1 MILGPVDF
9 YWPAPQLDVYLNVMT
24 RVYEEIVDF
33 IAGGSTPDGVATWRP
48 SQQAQDRVAQLID
61 GEKAG
66 TLSAEERAE
75 LNHYL
80 ELEHL
85 MRLAKARARRRS
97 GNE

>member
-1 MILGPVDF
+1 
-9 YWPAPQLDVYLNVMT
+9 MT

-33 IAGGSTPDGVATWRP
+33 IAHGSTPGDVAVWVP
-48 SQQAQDRVAQLID
+48 SQEARDRVAILLE

-66 TLSAEERAE
+66 TLSADERSE

-85 MRLAKARARRRS
+85 MRLAKARARRC
-97 GNE
+97 GGDE